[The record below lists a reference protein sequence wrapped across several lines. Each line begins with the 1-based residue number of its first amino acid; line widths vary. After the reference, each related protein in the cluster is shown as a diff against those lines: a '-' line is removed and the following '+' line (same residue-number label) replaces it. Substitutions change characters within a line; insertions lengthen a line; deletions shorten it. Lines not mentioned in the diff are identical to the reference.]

1 MVTMVAA
8 AEFATASELL
18 LGGPKND
25 RGVTVSTTADGGFI
39 IVGVTESRG
48 SGGEDVYLVRL
59 DAEAKVVWESAFGG
73 ARDDDGWSVVET
85 ASGGF
90 VVAGFSDSSGGGGF
104 DCTLTSTDST
114 GNPQWSRHYGG
125 AELDRCWSMAA
136 TSGGWVVAGET
147 ASSGSG
153 ERDCYLVRTDDAGN
167 ELWSRT
173 YGGTKDDR
181 CFSVAAAKDGGFV
194 LAGQTFSEGAGDR
207 DAWIL
212 KTDARGELEWSATR
226 GGTASDVAHSV
237 VVDHNGNILV
247 IGYTTSFAETPDD
260 PMLLKYT
267 GDGKLEW
274 SRVLAMDG
282 HNKTITGSL
291 ASGGGLCVTG
301 VSTEG
306 HPSTNAALILKVDGS
321 GQVLWTARVLPTSVG
336 ETFGYGVTATADG
349 GCAITG
355 HTTRDSAGRF
365 DLFFARVDS
374 GGEAVEG
381 KPLED

>member
-1 MVTMVAA
+1 MFGVVGT
-8 AEFATASELL
+8 TAGSELV
-18 LGGPKND
+18 LGGPEND
-25 RGVTVSTTADGGFI
+25 RGVTVSKTADGGFI
-39 IVGVTESRG
+39 IVGVTESTG
-48 SGGEDVYLVRL
+48 GGGEDVYLVRL

-90 VVAGFSDSSGGGGF
+90 VVVGFSNSSGAGGF
-104 DCTLTSTDST
+104 DCTLTATDST
-114 GNPQWSRHYGG
+114 GNPEWSQHYGG
-125 AELDRCWSMAA
+125 SELDRCWAMAA

-153 ERDCYLVRTDDAGN
+153 ERDCYLVRTDDAGH

-173 YGGTKDDR
+173 YGGEKDDR
-181 CFSVAAAKDGGFV
+181 CFSVAVAKDGGFV

-212 KTDARGELEWSATR
+212 KTDSDGELEWSTTH
-226 GGTASDVAHSV
+226 GGAASDVAHSV
-237 VVDHNGNILV
+237 VVDGDGNILV
-247 IGYTTSFAETPDD
+247 TGYTTSFADTPDD
-260 PMLLKYT
+260 PMLLKFP

-291 ASGGGLCVTG
+291 ATDGGICLTG
-301 VSTEG
+301 FSTDG
-306 HPSTNAALILKVDGS
+306 SPPTDAALIIKVDGA
-321 GQVLWTARVLPTSVG
+321 GHVLWTTRVLPTSMG

-355 HTTRDSAGRF
+355 HTTRNSAGGL
-365 DLFFARVDS
+365 DLFFARVDNKGKVVEKPNS
-374 GGEAVEG
+374 GG
-381 KPLED
+381 